1 MTVPIEL
8 DELES
13 DFKAAVLEKVPAA
26 KFDLC
31 LTCGTCTGGCPA
43 SELFDMDPRKLV
55 RMLVLGLDDEVKKT
69 PWAWVCTMCARC
81 VKQCPMEIDIPQ
93 TGLQYARQLAQ
104 G

>member
-31 LTCGTCTGGCPA
+31 MTCGTCTGGCPA
-43 SELFDMDPRKLV
+43 SELMDMDPRKLL
-55 RMLVLGLDDEVKKT
+55 RMVNLGMDEEVKNPNGPGCAPCAPAAST
-69 PWAWVCTMCARC
+69 PA
-81 VKQCPMEIDIPQ
+81 P
-93 TGLQYARQLAQ
+93 
-104 G
+104 